1 MQMLM
6 KETVHVNIGSE
17 AFTLD
22 CDAYGVLKGYLGD
35 IRSRLSEA
43 PEETMGDIESRIAEL
58 LREKVASPMRVVDLP
73 AVRAAMAQMGAPSD
87 FGECCEQAAAQEGK
101 RCEPRRLYRSRTER
115 AIAGVCGG
123 LAEYFDADPTLFR
136 LAALLLIPFGTLSIW
151 VYVVLWVVIPEKP
164 VRKFD
169 LNNKKR

>member
-1 MQMLM
+1 M

-22 CDAYGVLKGYLGD
+22 CDAYAELKEYLED
-35 IRSRLSEA
+35 IRNRLSEA
-43 PEETMGDIESRIAEL
+43 PDETMGDIERRIAEI
-58 LREKVASPMRVVDLP
+58 LRERAVSPMRVVDLS
-73 AVRAAMAQMGAPSD
+73 AVRGAMVQMGAPSD
-87 FGECCEQAAAQEGK
+87 FGECCGEAAAREGM
-101 RCEPRRLYRSRTER
+101 RHGPRRLYRSRTER

-123 LAEYFDADPTLFR
+123 LAEYFDADPTFFR